1 MLRHL
6 KKGPKRA
13 PQCPFDK
20 QQWGK
25 TLMYIYHLLHWTF
38 HIKFADLIV
47 WHSRHESA
55 LKLVPPSPLNYP
67 CLLPSPP
74 GLSHKQRVKRREG
87 DIWNRG
93 SRPTA
98 QIRLH
103 IEGPRLLR
111 RWRPAACQQWWVHQF
126 NLGSWSSPRSVHHLL
141 FLDGGGLDSWFHS
154 SWFVPTA
161 R

>member
-25 TLMYIYHLLHWTF
+25 TLMYIIILGWRF
-38 HIKFADLIV
+38 HKKFADLIV

-55 LKLVPPSPLNYP
+55 LKRMPHSPLNYP
-67 CLLPSPP
+67 CLLPSTP

-87 DIWNRG
+87 YIWNRG

-103 IEGPRLLR
+103 IEGPRLL
-111 RWRPAACQQWWVHQF
+111 WRQRPKAWQQWRVHRCILEGWF
-126 NLGSWSSPRSVHHLL
+126 SSRVFHCLLGAYGRQ
-141 FLDGGGLDSWFHS
+141 LD
-154 SWFVPTA
+154 
-161 R
+161 

>member
-1 MLRHL
+1 MLMHL

-103 IEGPRLLR
+103 IEGPRLL
-111 RWRPAACQQWWVHQF
+111 WRQQPRAWQQWRVHRC
-126 NLGSWSSPRSVHHLL
+126 NLEGWFFPRVFHRLLGVH
-141 FLDGGGLDSWFHS
+141 GRGLDHWLDII
-154 SWFVPTA
+154 
-161 R
+161 